1 MIDLSCKYLGLQIK
15 NPLIVGSSGLTSSI
29 ENLKTIAQMGAGA
42 VVLKSIFEEQ
52 IKFESDKFLKSDN
65 PGMTSW
71 NEAFQGIVNKTE
83 FYYEEAFDYLT
94 SYAKEHTLNQYLGL
108 ISEAKKVIGIPV
120 IASINCST
128 QYDWQYFAKRIQDA
142 GADALELNVY
152 LLPSDF
158 EKNGID
164 NENVYFDIIKEV
176 KKYVTIPVS
185 LKTGYYFSSVAQ
197 TLLRLSETGISGM
210 TLFNRPYNPD
220 IDIDNLNVSASNMF
234 SSETEY
240 SHSLRWVA
248 LLAGRI
254 KCDIAASTGIHNHET
269 VIKQLLAGADA
280 VQLVSVFYKE
290 HPHHFDAL
298 PLIIKGLEEWM
309 TQHKF
314 NNISDFK
321 GMLSRKNVHNPASY
335 ERVQFLRLFSSI
347 E

>member
-1 MIDLSCKYLGLQIK
+1 MIDLSCRYLGLQLK
-15 NPLIVGSSGLTSSI
+15 NPVIVGSSGLTSSI
-29 ENLKTIAQMGAGA
+29 DNLKTIAQKGAGA

-52 IKFESDKFLKSDN
+52 IKFEADKFLKSDN
-65 PGMTSW
+65 PGMKSW

-94 SYAKEHTLNQYLGL
+94 NYAKEHTLNQYLGL
-108 ISEAKKVIGIPV
+108 ISEAKKALDIPV

-128 QYDWQYFAKRIQDA
+128 QYDWQYFAKRIQEA

-176 KKYVTIPVS
+176 GKYITIPVS

-197 TLLRLSETGISGM
+197 TLLRLSETGISGL

-220 IDIDNLNVSASNMF
+220 IDIENLHVSASNMF
-234 SSETEY
+234 SSESEY

-248 LLAGRI
+248 LLAGKI
-254 KCDIAASTGIHNHET
+254 KCDIAASTGIHNHQT

-280 VQLVSVFYKE
+280 VQLVSLFYKQ
-290 HPHHFDAL
+290 HPHNFDAL
-298 PLIIKGLEEWM
+298 TGIIKGLEEWM
-309 TQHKF
+309 IQHKF
-314 NNISDFK
+314 NAISDFK